1 MGRLIVIC
9 NRANPPTKDRG
20 GAVGGVAIALAATLR
35 EQGGLWFGWSGKTV
49 ERFSG
54 SVTEQDISGV
64 RVATIDFDATD
75 AEEYLTGFAN
85 RTLWPLFHYRLASYA
100 SAMDEGYRRIA
111 RRFAESV
118 RPLIASGDAIWVHDY
133 HLIPLGAALRRLG
146 VSNPIGF
153 FLHIPWPTRE
163 LLKTLPQHR
172 ALVDDLFAYDLA
184 GFHTEE
190 WRQAFCDHVRHE
202 GIGSVGSDGNI
213 RGFGRSL
220 RTGVFPVGI
229 DAADV
234 AKDATSEA
242 GLASYRSMQTSLHG
256 LRLILGV
263 DRLDYPKGLEERF
276 LTFEQLL
283 DTQPQLSGSVQLL
296 QIAPPSTDAVG
307 TYDEI
312 RLRLEKL
319 SGRINGRFATADW
332 SPIRFVNRMHSRNAL
347 AGLYRSA
354 AVGMMTPLRDGMN
367 LVAKEYVAAQDPADP
382 GVLILSRFA
391 GAAAQMREALIVNP
405 FDRAEVC
412 DAIRTALN
420 MEKPDRIR
428 LWETLMNGVM
438 RDDVAAWREGFLAA
452 LYASRKDRRTALP

>member
-9 NRANPPTKDRG
+9 NRANPPAKDRG

-35 EQGGLWFGWSGKTV
+35 EHGGLWFGWSGTTV
-49 ERFSG
+49 ERFTR
-54 SVTEQDISGV
+54 SVTQQEISGV
-64 RVATIDFDATD
+64 RVATIDFDAAD
-75 AEEYLTGFAN
+75 AEEYLTGYAN
-85 RTLWPLFHYRLASYA
+85 RTLWPLFHYRLTSYA
-100 SAMDEGYRRIA
+100 AATDDGYRRIA
-111 RRFAESV
+111 QRFAESV
-118 RPLIASGDAIWVHDY
+118 RPLISPGDAIWVHDY

-190 WRQAFCDHVRHE
+190 WRTAFCDYVRRE
-202 GIGSVGSDGNI
+202 GIGSVGNDGHI
-213 RGFGRSL
+213 RAFGRSL

-234 AKDATSEA
+234 AADATSEA
-242 GLASYRSMQTSLHG
+242 GLASYRTMKNSLQG
-256 LRLILGV
+256 RRLILGI

-283 DTQPQLSGSVQLL
+283 EREPALCGSVQLL
-296 QIAPPSTDAVG
+296 QISPPSADAVG
-307 TYDEI
+307 TYDDI
-312 RLRLEKL
+312 RARLEKL
-319 SGRINGRFATADW
+319 SGRINGKFATADW
-332 SPIRFVNRMHSRNAL
+332 SPIRFVNRMHPRNAL
-347 AGLYRSA
+347 AGIYRSA
-354 AVGMMTPLRDGMN
+354 GVGMITPLRDGMN

-391 GAAAQMREALIVNP
+391 GAAAQMRDALIVNP

-412 DAIRTALN
+412 GAIATALT
-420 MEKPDRIR
+420 MEKAERIR
-428 LWETLMNGVM
+428 RWERLMTGVM
-438 RDDVAAWREGFLAA
+438 REDVTAWREAFLAA
-452 LYASRKDRRTALP
+452 LDARGEQRRAALP